1 MKQNKLI
8 IFDLDNTIL
17 TGDSDYSFINFLIS
31 KNLLNRK
38 LRKKND
44 MFLKAF
50 EKGTL
55 HFQDWGKFSLEFFY
69 NKKEGHVQD
78 LISEFISETI
88 EPMINIS
95 MLRVIHNHND
105 QGDIL
110 LLASATN
117 EILVRPIGARL
128 GFKNIIASRVRV
140 NDGKYTN
147 EFINPPAIGEGKL
160 MHVQSWCAD
169 KGFLLE
175 DATFYSDSIYDL
187 PLLRSVKEPIAV
199 NPDQHLLEIADKKG
213 WEVIE
218 T

>member
-1 MKQNKLI
+1 
-8 IFDLDNTIL
+8 
-17 TGDSDYSFINFLIS
+17 
-31 KNLLNRK
+31 
-38 LRKKND
+38 
-44 MFLKAF
+44 
-50 EKGTL
+50 
-55 HFQDWGKFSLEFFY
+55 
-69 NKKEGHVQD
+69 
-78 LISEFISETI
+78 
-88 EPMINIS
+88 